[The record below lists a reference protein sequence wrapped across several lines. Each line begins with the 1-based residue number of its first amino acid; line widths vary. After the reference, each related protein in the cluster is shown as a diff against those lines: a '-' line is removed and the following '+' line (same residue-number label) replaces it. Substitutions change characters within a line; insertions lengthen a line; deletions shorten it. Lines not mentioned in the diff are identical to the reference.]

1 MKKIILFLFF
11 FSFIFSKEV
20 ICVKFIETKGYAYG
34 YYKFC
39 VNNQRFI
46 GIPTSSTST
55 SVTMVPGKCKCVSHK
70 INRFLIGEE
79 IKYEYKEIK

>member
-1 MKKIILFLFF
+1 MKKIIFLLFF

-20 ICVKFIETKGYAYG
+20 ICVKFIETEGYAYG

-39 VNNQRFI
+39 VNSQRFI
-46 GIPTSSTST
+46 GIPVTSSST
-55 SVTMVPGKCKCVSHK
+55 SVTIVPGKCKCVPHK
-70 INRFLIGEE
+70 ITRFLTGDE